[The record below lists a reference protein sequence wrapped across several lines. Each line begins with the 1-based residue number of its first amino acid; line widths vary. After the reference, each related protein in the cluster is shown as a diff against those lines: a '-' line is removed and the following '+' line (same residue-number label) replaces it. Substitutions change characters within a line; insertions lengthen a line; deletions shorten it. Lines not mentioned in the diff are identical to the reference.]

1 MRRAAANVVAPL
13 IVVCLFAAC
22 SSAPVS
28 VDAPTLFP
36 AATATLDPTPTLTPT
51 ALYLR
56 LAQRL
61 EGLRSKFRRVGGYAE
76 LRIENPR

>member
-22 SSAPVS
+22 SSAPAS
-28 VDAPTLFP
+28 VEAP
-36 AATATLDPTPTLTPT
+36 ATATLAPTPTLTPARRYT
-51 ALYLR
+51 CGSR
-56 LAQRL
+56 KCL
-61 EGLRSKFRRVGGYAE
+61 EGLRSEFRRIGGYAE

>member
-1 MRRAAANVVAPL
+1 MRRAAANVVAPR

-22 SSAPVS
+22 SSAPAS
-28 VDAPTLFP
+28 VDAPTLSP
-36 AATATLDPTPTLTPT
+36 AATATLAPTPTLTPA

-61 EGLRSKFRRVGGYAE
+61 EGRSEFRRIGGYAE

>member
-22 SSAPVS
+22 SSAPAS
-28 VDAPTLFP
+28 VEAPTLFP
-36 AATATLDPTPTLTPT
+36 AATATLAPTPTLAPA

-56 LAQRL
+56 L
-61 EGLRSKFRRVGGYAE
+61 EGRSEFRRIGGYAE